1 MVVESFCWGC
11 RIGFYGGCR
20 SAIGWL
26 GRRERSVFQHFFRAS
41 GRYVREF
48 SLGVPPWFFA
58 VFWLVYMVVAVAQ
71 SAGLDV
77 EKGAFFN
84 ISLGRQYVTLGTF
97 RCECRLGFLLF
108 FGLCIWWLL

>member
-1 MVVESFCWGC
+1 MVFCC
-11 RIGFYGGCR
+11 FLACVYGGCC

-26 GRRERSVFQHFFRAS
+26 GRPERSVFQHFFRAS
-41 GRYVREF
+41 VRYVRHF
-48 SLGVPPWFFA
+48 SLRVPPWFFA

-77 EKGAFFN
+77 QKGALFN

-97 RCECRLGFLLF
+97 RWECRLGFLLF

>member
-1 MVVESFCWGC
+1 MVFCC
-11 RIGFYGGCR
+11 FLACVYGGCC

-26 GRRERSVFQHFFRAS
+26 GRPERSVIQHFFRAS
-41 GRYVREF
+41 VRYVRHF
-48 SLGVPPWFFA
+48 SLRVPPWFFA

-77 EKGAFFN
+77 QKGALFN
-84 ISLGRQYVTLGTF
+84 IISLGRQYVTLGTF
-97 RCECRLGFLLF
+97 RWECRLGFLLF